1 MKGIIEVEFVKVGN
15 VDFKLVE
22 SDPEVQRKFKYNWDK
37 IVALT
42 DKMLVDFFKKYK
54 IKIKMTQ
61 RIEK

>member
-37 IVALT
+37 IVTLT
-42 DKMLVDFFKKYK
+42 EKMLVDFFKKYK
-54 IKIKMTQ
+54 IKIKLTQ